1 MANGRVTGL
10 TSTKNA
16 AQCWMMSDSIEYKTL
31 VRCRN
36 KLVTAFKLDPVTIA
50 NNLVAKNLI
59 PPAVASE
66 VTELSTKEQK
76 AGVLVECVF
85 GKVEISQRQYDCFIA
100 VFSEYGW
107 LGDLVDVLNRT
118 HRKFM
123 P

>member
-1 MANGRVTGL
+1 
-10 TSTKNA
+10 
-16 AQCWMMSDSIEYKTL
+16 MMSDSIEYKTL

-66 VTELSTKEQK
+66 VTELATKEQK

-85 GKVEISQRQYDCFIA
+85 GKVEISRGQYDCFIA
-100 VFSEYGW
+100 VFSELGW
-107 LGDLVDVLNRT
+107 LSDLVDILNCT

>member
-1 MANGRVTGL
+1 
-10 TSTKNA
+10 
-16 AQCWMMSDSIEYKTL
+16 MMSDSIEYKTL

-36 KLVTAFKLDPVTIA
+36 KLVSAFKLDPVTIA
-50 NNLVAKNLI
+50 NNLVARNLI

-66 VTELSTKEQK
+66 VTELATKEQK

-85 GKVEISQRQYDCFIA
+85 GKVEISQRQYDSFIA

-107 LGDLVDVLNRT
+107 LSDLVDVLNRT